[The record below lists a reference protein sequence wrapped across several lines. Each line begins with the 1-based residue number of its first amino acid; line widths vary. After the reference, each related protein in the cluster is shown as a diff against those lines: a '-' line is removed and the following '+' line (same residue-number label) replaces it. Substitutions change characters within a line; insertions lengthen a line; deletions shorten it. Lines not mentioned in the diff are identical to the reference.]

1 MTVLGLFSG
10 KKRDREIS
18 NLDHLKYMT
27 LMQKEQERRRRDPK
41 DLVISEEGVFG
52 NQDTPAKGSLHG
64 GIIATADNALK
75 FDFNRKKPFLV
86 KYHEINLLSFAGSP
100 VEDTSYV
107 AETFK
112 NPFFEFPD

>member
-1 MTVLGLFSG
+1 MILIQ
-10 KKRDREIS
+10 KK
-18 NLDHLKYMT
+18 
-27 LMQKEQERRRRDPK
+27 QEYWCRNSK

-52 NQDTPAKGSLHG
+52 NQDASAKGSLHG

-86 KYHEINLLSFAGSP
+86 KHHEINFLPFARSP
-100 VEDTSYV
+100 VEDALHV
-107 AETFK
+107 AKTFK